1 MREIEVTPFYRGG
14 LFFRVSESVAQAV
27 PYKFVEGEVFGQD
40 KFPIPKSV
48 TSVCVRVPLDFH
60 GGTIFGVE
68 DFDEQASFAGSR
80 RVVGDRDAQDAVDV
94 FGADRTSFR

>member
-1 MREIEVTPFYRGG
+1 M
-14 LFFRVSESVAQAV
+14 

-68 DFDEQASFAGSR
+68 DFDEQGVDLCHGCEGIPQSVEFVGGTGGAGARLSSFDSMVVSVTYFWKARFSR
-80 RVVGDRDAQDAVDV
+80 A
-94 FGADRTSFR
+94 